1 MEENFPK
8 LPPPSMFFFLR
19 NRRGADYLSRLMWST
34 LRLLVVF
41 LFPFAALVAQEQPA
55 DSPAPEATPTPES
68 TPPPVDQPLAPDP
81 TPEPPAEGAPEPAMD
96 ATADSAIPADVPA
109 PPSEDVIP
117 MEGQAQPPDA
127 VTSAPL
133 DTTDLAPMPDE
144 AFIDPNALVP
154 DELPPAAPAVAE
166 SAQEK
171 ARQVSIR
178 YRTVRIEA
186 EKDPKVLSLFQQADQ
201 AKTEEDRRA
210 ALREYYRLLFKKIV
224 SIDKSLADRCAVV
237 EEAYLRRLA
246 QERLEPTIPLN
257 PPPTP
262 KPLD

>member
-1 MEENFPK
+1 
-8 LPPPSMFFFLR
+8 MFFFLR
-19 NRRGADYLSRLMWST
+19 NRRRADYLSRLMWST
-34 LRLLVVF
+34 LRLFVVF
-41 LFPFAALVAQEQPA
+41 LFPFAALVAQEKPV
-55 DSPAPEATPTPES
+55 DSPSAEATPTPEA

-81 TPEPPAEGAPEPAMD
+81 TPEPPAEALPTPAGDAAAEPVAEPTPESSPIPENPAG
-96 ATADSAIPADVPA
+96 
-109 PPSEDVIP
+109 DVIP
-117 MEGQAQPPDA
+117 MEGQPQPPED
-127 VTSAPL
+127 VTGAPL

-186 EKDPKVLSLFQQADQ
+186 EKDPKVLSLRQQADA

-246 QERLEPTIPLN
+246 QDRIEPSIPLN

>member
-1 MEENFPK
+1 
-8 LPPPSMFFFLR
+8 MFFFLR
-19 NRRGADYLSRLMWST
+19 NPRRADYLSRLMWST
-34 LRLLVVF
+34 LRLFVVF

-55 DSPAPEATPTPES
+55 DSPVAEATPTPEP
-68 TPPPVDQPLAPDP
+68 TPPPADQPLTPDP
-81 TPEPPAEGAPEPAMD
+81 TPEPPVASAPETVAE
-96 ATADSAIPADVPA
+96 TAPEAA
-109 PPSEDVIP
+109 PSPEAPSQDVIP
-117 MEGQAQPPDA
+117 MEGQPQPPDG

-154 DELPPAAPAVAE
+154 DELPPSAPAVAE

-186 EKDPKVLSLFQQADQ
+186 EKDPKVLSLRQQADE

-224 SIDKSLADRCAVV
+224 SIDKSLAERCAMV

-246 QERLEPTIPLN
+246 QDRLEPTIPLN